1 MKITLAFCMDQLL
14 GSVVPFL
21 PLNKGTAYQEPRIS
35 MQLQQI
41 ISPFL
46 TYLFFVSVVLILIPF
61 LFKVNLSKER
71 VKMGGNREVI
81 NEL

>member
-1 MKITLAFCMDQLL
+1 MDQLL

-61 LFKVNLSKER
+61 LFKVNPSKER